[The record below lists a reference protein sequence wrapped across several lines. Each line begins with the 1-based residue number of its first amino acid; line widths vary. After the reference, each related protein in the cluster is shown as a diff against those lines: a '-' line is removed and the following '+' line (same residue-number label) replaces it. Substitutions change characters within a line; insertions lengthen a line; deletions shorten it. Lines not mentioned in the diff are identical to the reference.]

1 MYMISEQRKSGN
13 SVQFATSL
21 FEPKKSHL
29 QKKLNFIKKIIVSPE
44 VVINQL

>member
-21 FEPKKSHL
+21 SEPKNSHL
-29 QKKLNFIKKIIVSPE
+29 QKMNFIKKIIVSPE